1 VWRTRLSSKHRV
13 VKAEARRVSYI
24 VIMKCKRLV
33 QLVIVFS
40 FLLRLDTLFY
50 AQSSAPTRTPNRLT
64 TVSASQLD
72 ELVVENRYLE
82 LQRNLPAAELT
93 TPERT
98 YFEGILA
105 DRTHHVRDAIA
116 LLEKVLPEL
125 KARNAHR
132 AALALR
138 ALASDYFEA
147 SRYGDSAG
155 AYATL
160 LKGYGSQFPPGDLQG
175 FSDNLQTHE
184 LLRGAPAQLI
194 MASMSFTVPT
204 QRDALGNTDVPVK
217 IGKTEMWW
225 MFDTGA
231 NISTISLST
240 AKRLGLA
247 ISKGRATTQS
257 GATGNE
263 VPLHT
268 AIIPE
273 LGFGSALI
281 HNAVV
286 LVMDDKE
293 LDIDLGNDRH
303 HAIQGI
309 LGYPVLSALESV
321 TFFEDR
327 LDVAPA
333 SPSSS
338 RCAPLYVQDLTPLI
352 AVTSGGKDLVFS
364 LDTGASTGTLTA
376 RYFHAF
382 AEQFATLKPNRTSAG
397 GAGGVRFMQ
406 GYTLPSMELRLGTAT
421 ATLHDIVV
429 LTEPL
434 GTGVLDSVYGNLGQA
449 LLAPFRSYTIDFSRM
464 QLCLGEP
471 RNRAE

>member
-1 VWRTRLSSKHRV
+1 
-13 VKAEARRVSYI
+13 
-24 VIMKCKRLV
+24 MKCKRFVRLM
-33 QLVIVFS
+33 IAFS
-40 FLLRLDTLFY
+40 VMLALEAVVCAQPNAPSRTLD
-50 AQSSAPTRTPNRLT
+50 RLT
-64 TVSASQLD
+64 TVSVSQLD
-72 ELVVENRYLE
+72 ALVEENRYLE
-82 LQRNLPAAELT
+82 LQRELPAAKVT
-93 TPERT
+93 TAERT

-105 DRTHHVRDAIA
+105 DRTHHVSDAIA
-116 LLEKVLPEL
+116 LLEKVLPEF
-125 KARNAHR
+125 KARNARR

-147 SRYGDSAG
+147 GRYGDSAG

-160 LKGYGSQFPPGDLQG
+160 LKSYSNQFPPADLHG
-175 FSDNLQTHE
+175 FSDNLQTYE
-184 LLRGAPAQLI
+184 LLRGAPAQRI
-194 MASMSFTVPT
+194 TGSTSSTVAT
-204 QRDALGNTDVPVK
+204 QRDPLGNTDVPVL

-231 NISTISLST
+231 NVSTISLST
-240 AKRLGLA
+240 AKRLRLA
-247 ISKGRATTQS
+247 ISKGQATTQS

-273 LGFGSALI
+273 LGLGGALI

-293 LDIDLGNDRH
+293 LDIDFGDNRH
-303 HAIQGI
+303 YAIQGI
-309 LGYPVLSALESV
+309 LGYPVLSALGSF

-327 LDVAPA
+327 LDVALA

-352 AVTSGGKDLVFS
+352 AATSGGKDLAFS
-364 LDTGASTGTLTA
+364 FDTGASTGTLTA
-376 RYFHAF
+376 KYFHAF
-382 AEQFATLKPNRTSAG
+382 PEQFATLKPNRTSAG

-421 ATLHDIVV
+421 AILHNIVV

-449 LLAPFRSYTIDFSRM
+449 LVAPFRSYTLDFGRM
-464 QLCLGEP
+464 QLCLGGLG
-471 RNRAE
+471 NHAE

>member
-1 VWRTRLSSKHRV
+1 
-13 VKAEARRVSYI
+13 
-24 VIMKCKRLV
+24 MKCKRFV
-33 QLVIVFS
+33 QLVIALS
-40 FLLRLDTLFY
+40 FLLRPDTLFY
-50 AQSSAPTRTPNRLT
+50 AQSSAPIRTPNRLT
-64 TVSASQLD
+64 TVSASPLD
-72 ELVVENRYLE
+72 ELVEENRYLE

-93 TPERT
+93 KQERT

-105 DRTHHVRDAIA
+105 DRTHHVGDAIA

-125 KARNAHR
+125 KARSAHR

-138 ALASDYFEA
+138 ALGSDYFEA
-147 SRYGDSAG
+147 GRYGDSAA

-160 LKGYGSQFPPGDLQG
+160 LKSYGNQFPPGDLHG
-175 FSDNLQTHE
+175 FSDNLQTYE
-184 LLRGAPAQLI
+184 LLRGAPEQLI
-194 MASMSFTVPT
+194 SGSTSFTVPI
-204 QRDALGNTDVPVK
+204 QRDPLGNIDVPVLV
-217 IGKTEMWW
+217 GKTQMWW

-273 LGFGSALI
+273 LGLGKALI

-293 LDIDLGNDRH
+293 LDIDLGNNRH
-303 HAIQGI
+303 YAIQGI
-309 LGYPVLSALESV
+309 LGYPVLSALRSF
-321 TFFEDR
+321 TFFKDR
-327 LDVAPA
+327 LDIAPA
-333 SPSSS
+333 NPSSS
-338 RCAPLYVQDLTPLI
+338 RCAPLYVQDLTALI
-352 AVTSGGKDLVFS
+352 AATSGGKELVFS

-382 AEQFATLKPNRTSAG
+382 KEQFVTLKPNRTSAG

-406 GYTLPSMELRLGTAT
+406 GYTLRSMELHLGTAT

-434 GTGVLDSVYGNLGQA
+434 GTGVLDSVYGNLGQG
-449 LLAPFRSYTIDFSRM
+449 LVAPFRSYTIDFGRM
-464 QLCLGEP
+464 QLCLDQL
-471 RNRAE
+471 RNHAE